1 MHHSVRAILPIE
13 VRPGTIVTLQEI
25 PKPGLL
31 AVFRSKRMAVLFLL
45 GFSGGLPL
53 LLTGQTLQ
61 AWMTAIGLDLGG
73 IADLS
78 AIGLAYTF
86 KFAWAPLLDRY
97 RLPFLG
103 RRRGWCLALQLALG
117 VAIAVM
123 GAIDPRA
130 HPLELAAIAVVV
142 AVLSASQDVVIDAYK
157 ADILAPHERA
167 AGSAAYV
174 LGYRLALLVTG
185 TVALVLA
192 DHMPW
197 RTIYMVM
204 AVTMVVGVIATLI
217 ADEPAQPASSPRTLA
232 TAVVLPFTELWQ
244 RLGVRGFLLVIGFAA
259 LYRFGD
265 YFVQALL
272 ITFLRDG
279 VGFDFTTIG
288 LVNKGVGF
296 VGMAVGGVF
305 AGSLVARFGV
315 RRTLVAFGVLAAI
328 TNLLYSWLALT
339 GHNLTV
345 FCIAVAI
352 DNVSYAFGTTAFLA
366 VLMGV
371 CSAAVSATQFAL
383 LTSLA
388 SVGQRLFGP
397 LADDVV
403 RWVDWAGFFA
413 VSAAMALPGLVLA
426 WWVARREPDV

>member
-1 MHHSVRAILPIE
+1 M
-13 VRPGTIVTLQEI
+13 TLQEI
-25 PKPGLL
+25 PKPGLFD
-31 AVFRSKRMAVLFLL
+31 VFRTKRMAVLFLL

-61 AWMTAIGLDLGG
+61 AWMTAIGLDLGS

-103 RRRGWCLALQLALG
+103 RRRGWCLALQLGLG

-123 GAIDPRA
+123 GAIDPRT
-130 HPLELAAIAVVV
+130 HPIELAALAVVV

-157 ADILAPHERA
+157 ADVLAPHERA

-185 TVALVLA
+185 TLALVMA

-204 AVTMVVGVIATLI
+204 AVTMVIGVVATLI
-217 ADEPAQPASSPRTLA
+217 ADEPLQRATPPRTLA

-244 RLGVRGFLLVIGFAA
+244 RLGARGFALLIGFAA

-279 VGFDFTTIG
+279 AGFDFTTIG

-296 VGMAVGGVF
+296 VGMAVGGVL
-305 AGSLVARFGV
+305 AGSLVARLGV

-339 GHNLTV
+339 GHDLTV
-345 FCIAVAI
+345 FCIAVAV

-366 VLMGV
+366 VLMGA
-371 CSAAVSATQFAL
+371 CSPAVSATQFAL
-383 LTSLA
+383 LTSLS

-403 RWVDWAGFFA
+403 RWVDWPGFFA
-413 VSAAMALPGLVLA
+413 ATAAMALPGLVLA

>member
-1 MHHSVRAILPIE
+1 M
-13 VRPGTIVTLQEI
+13 
-25 PKPGLL
+25 
-31 AVFRSKRMAVLFLL
+31 
-45 GFSGGLPL
+45 
-53 LLTGQTLQ
+53 
-61 AWMTAIGLDLGG
+61 
-73 IADLS
+73 
-78 AIGLAYTF
+78 
-86 KFAWAPLLDRY
+86 WAPLLDRY

-130 HPLELAAIAVVV
+130 HPVELAAMAVAVS
-142 AVLSASQDVVIDAYK
+142 VLSASLDVIIDAYK

-185 TVALVLA
+185 SLALVMA

-197 RTIYMVM
+197 RTIYMAM
-204 AVTMVVGVIATLI
+204 AVAMGIGVIATLI
-217 ADEPAQPASSPRTLA
+217 ADEPAQPASPPRTLA
-232 TAVVLPFTELWQ
+232 SALVLPFAELWH
-244 RLGVRGFLLVIGFAA
+244 RLGARGFALLIGFAA

-265 YFVQALL
+265 SFVQALI
-272 ITFLRDG
+272 ITFFRDG
-279 VGFDFTTIG
+279 AHFDFTTIG

-296 VGMAVGGVF
+296 VGMAVGGLF
-305 AGSLVARFGV
+305 AGALVARFGV

-328 TNLLYSWLALT
+328 TNLLYSWLALA

-345 FCIAVAI
+345 FCIAVAV

-366 VLMGV
+366 VLMGA
-371 CSAAVSATQFAL
+371 CSPAVSATQFAL
-383 LTSLA
+383 LTSLS

-403 RWVDWAGFFA
+403 RWVDWSGFFA
-413 VSAAMALPGLVLA
+413 VTAALALPGLVLA
-426 WWVARREPDV
+426 WFVARHEPDV